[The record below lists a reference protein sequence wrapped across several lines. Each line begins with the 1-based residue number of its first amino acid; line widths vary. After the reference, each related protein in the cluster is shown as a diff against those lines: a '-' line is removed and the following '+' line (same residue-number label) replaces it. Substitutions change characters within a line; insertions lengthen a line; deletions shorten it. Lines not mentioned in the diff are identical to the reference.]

1 MINTL
6 ARFLMG
12 AWVGAIAVSVFVA
25 IRAFQRMSDA
35 AAGDLVAPV
44 FYWVDLCG
52 IVIGVLFAVYARASK
67 WRFVLAL
74 LMSAGAAANLLLV
87 GPKIAAGGE
96 GFETA
101 HTAAEIIWGVL
112 FVCGVLLSLSPKPT
126 HGGG

>member
-12 AWVGAIAVSVFVA
+12 AWVGAMAVVVFVA

-35 AAGDLVAPV
+35 KAGDLVGPI

-52 IVIGVLFAVYARASK
+52 IAIGVLFAIYARASK

-74 LMSAGAAANLLLV
+74 LMSAGAAANLFLV

-101 HTAAEIIWGVL
+101 HTVAEIIWGML
-112 FVCGVLLSLSPKPT
+112 LVCGILLSLSPKPSP
-126 HGGG
+126 GGG